1 MSQTQVERSFIKDKE
16 KLLYETWRL
25 HTPLAPSNGNNVITA
40 NLERADD
47 SFTGQVN
54 GAMTES
60 SGVFTFPYTGFFRI
74 GFWPYYYS
82 NSQGSSIYMGA
93 NINVTENNGTN
104 YYDLTEQYDAV
115 TDSSYHGA
123 VSANFI
129 FDVTDVSTH
138 KVRFNC
144 FTQNDVT
151 LSASTS
157 TNKTY
162 MIFEY
167 LGDT

>member
-1 MSQTQVERSFIKDKE
+1 MSQTQVERLFIADRE

-25 HTPLAPSNGNNVITA
+25 TTSLATTNGNNFLAA

-47 SFTGQVN
+47 SYTGHLN
-54 GAMTES
+54 AGMTES
-60 SGVFTFPYTGFFRI
+60 SGIFTFPHTGVFRI

-93 NINVTENNGTN
+93 NINVTANNSS
-104 YYDLTEQYDAV
+104 YVDITEQYDSV
-115 TDSSYHGA
+115 TDSSYHGSPSSI
-123 VSANFI
+123 VN

-144 FTQNDVT
+144 FTYNDVT
-151 LSASTS
+151 LSGSSS

-162 MIFEY
+162 MTFEY

>member
-1 MSQTQVERSFIKDKE
+1 MSQTQVERLFIADRE

-25 HTPLAPSNGNNVITA
+25 TTSLATSNGNNFLAA

-47 SFTGQVN
+47 SYTGHLN
-54 GAMTES
+54 AGMTES
-60 SGVFTFPYTGFFRI
+60 SGIFTFPHTGVFRI
-74 GFWPYYYS
+74 GFWPYFYS
-82 NSQGSSIYMGA
+82 NSQGSSVYMGA
-93 NINVTENNGTN
+93 NINVTANNSS
-104 YYDLTEQYDAV
+104 YVDITEQYDSV

-123 VSANFI
+123 ASSIVN

-144 FTQNDVT
+144 FTHNDVT
-151 LSASTS
+151 LSGSSS

-162 MIFEY
+162 MTFEY

>member
-1 MSQTQVERSFIKDKE
+1 MSVTQVERSFIADKE

-25 HTPLAPSNGNNVITA
+25 HTPLATSNGNNVITA

-93 NINVTENNGTN
+93 NIN
-104 YYDLTEQYDAV
+104 
-115 TDSSYHGA
+115 
-123 VSANFI
+123 
-129 FDVTDVSTH
+129 
-138 KVRFNC
+138 
-144 FTQNDVT
+144 FT
-151 LSASTS
+151 
-157 TNKTY
+157 
-162 MIFEY
+162 
-167 LGDT
+167 

>member
-1 MSQTQVERSFIKDKE
+1 
-16 KLLYETWRL
+16 
-25 HTPLAPSNGNNVITA
+25 
-40 NLERADD
+40 
-47 SFTGQVN
+47 
-54 GAMTES
+54 MTES

>member
-1 MSQTQVERSFIKDKE
+1 MSQTQVERLFIKDKE
-16 KLLYETWRL
+16 KLLYETWRF
-25 HTPLAPSNGNNVITA
+25 TATLATSNGSNFLTA

-47 SFTGQVN
+47 SYTGHLN
-54 GAMTES
+54 AGMTES
-60 SGVFTFPYTGFFRI
+60 SGVFTFPYTGVFRI

-82 NSQGSSIYMGA
+82 NSQGSSVFLGSIISTTADNSSY
-93 NINVTENNGTN
+93 VS
-104 YYDLTEQYDAV
+104 LTEQYDSV

-123 VSANFI
+123 VSSIVN
-129 FDVTDVSTH
+129 FDVTNVSTH

-144 FTQNDVT
+144 YTHNDCTVVGG
-151 LSASTS
+151 SS

-162 MIFEY
+162 MTFEY